1 MQTKSS
7 FWKTATVIG
16 MMAILVGVSSG
27 CVATRKFTRNNVN
40 DKAKELSAEL
50 GGRIDATEQS
60 IENNTN
66 QINSHTGQINANTGQ
81 IEELGTVTR
90 YHSGKI
96 ATLDGEIDQVDQKTQ
111 QALTVGQGAQRTAD
125 GAVGQV
131 STLGVKFDNRNNYTV
146 MSEEKVLF
154 GFDSASIEKS
164 YMPVL
169 DQIAAQL
176 KDNPDM
182 ILVMEGRT
190 DATGD
195 TAYNIRLGEKRL
207 EAVTRY
213 LVVQQDVPMH
223 KVHRM
228 SFGEDKPLN
237 ENKTREKRAENRAVV
252 LRVMTPNLN
261 EAGGS
266 VAYSGTSR

>member
-1 MQTKSS
+1 MQTKSN
-7 FWKTATVIG
+7 FWKTATVVG

-27 CVATRKFTRNNVN
+27 CVATRRFTRTNV
-40 DKAKELSAEL
+40 DQKAQELSTDL
-50 GGRIDATEQS
+50 GGRIDT
-60 IENNTN
+60 TN
-66 QINSHTGQINANTGQ
+66 QKVDTTSNQVNAHTGQ
-81 IEELGTVTR
+81 IEELGSVTR
-90 YHSGKI
+90 DHSGKI
-96 ATLDGEIDQVDQKTQ
+96 STLDGEIEQVDQKSE
-111 QALTVGQGAQRTAD
+111 QAMTVGEGAQKTAD
-125 GAVGQV
+125 NAVGQV

-154 GFDSASIEKS
+154 GFDSASIEQS

-182 ILVMEGRT
+182 IVVMEGRT

-195 TAYNIRLGEKRL
+195 NTYNIRLGEKRL

-223 KVHRM
+223 KVNRM
-228 SFGEDKPLN
+228 SFGEDKPMN
-237 ENKTREKRAENRAVV
+237 ENKTREERAENRAVV
-252 LRVMTPNLN
+252 LRVMGPNLN
-261 EAGGS
+261 ATSGG

>member
-1 MQTKSS
+1 MQTKSNI
-7 FWKTATVIG
+7 WKTATVVG

-27 CVATRKFTRNNVN
+27 CVATRKFTRNSVN
-40 DKAKELSAEL
+40 DKAQELTADL
-50 GGRIDATEQS
+50 GGRIDATEES
-60 IENNTN
+60 VENN
-66 QINSHTGQINANTGQ
+66 SSQINAHGGQ
-81 IEELGTVTR
+81 IEELGGVTR
-90 YHSGKI
+90 EHSGQI
-96 ATLDGEIDQVDQKTQ
+96 STLDGEIDQVDQKSE
-111 QALTVGQGAQRTAD
+111 QALTVGQGAQQTAN

-131 STLGVKFDNRNNYTV
+131 KTLGVKFDNRNNYTV
-146 MSEEKVLF
+146 MSEDKVLF
-154 GFDSASIEKS
+154 GFDSDSIEQS

-176 KDNPDM
+176 KNSPDM
-182 ILVMEGRT
+182 ILMMEGRT

-195 TAYNIRLGEKRL
+195 STYNIRLGEKRL

-237 ENKTREKRAENRAVV
+237 ENKTREERAENRAVV
-252 LRVMTPNLN
+252 LRVMSPNLS
-261 EAGGS
+261 EAGGD
-266 VAYSGTSR
+266 VAYSETSR

>member
-7 FWKTATVIG
+7 FSKTATFVG
-16 MMAILVGVSSG
+16 LMAILVGVSSG
-27 CVATRKFTRNNVN
+27 CVATRKFTRNSV
-40 DKAKELSAEL
+40 DQKAQELSADY
-50 GGRIDATEQS
+50 GGKIDATNQKVET
-60 IENNTN
+60 NTN
-66 QINSHTGQINANTGQ
+66 QINAQGGQ

-90 YHSGKI
+90 DHTGKI

-111 QALTVGQGAQRTAD
+111 QAMAVGEGAQKTAD

-131 STLGVKFDNRNNYTV
+131 STLGVKFDNRNNYTM
-146 MSEEKVLF
+146 MSEEKILF
-154 GFDSASIEKS
+154 KFDSAAIEES
-164 YMPVL
+164 YMPAL

-176 KDNPDM
+176 KDSPDT

-195 TAYNIRLGEKRL
+195 DTYNIRLGERRL
-207 EAVTRY
+207 EAVIRY
-213 LVVQQDVPMH
+213 LVVKQEVPMH

-228 SFGEDKPLN
+228 SFGEERAFN
-237 ENKTREKRAENRAVV
+237 ENKTREERAENRAVV
-252 LRVMTPNLN
+252 LRVMGPNLN
-261 EAGGS
+261 AEAGG

>member
-27 CVATRKFTRNNVN
+27 CVATRKFTRTSV
-40 DKAKELSAEL
+40 DQKAQELSADYS
-50 GGRIDATEQS
+50 GKIDAT
-60 IENNTN
+60 N
-66 QINSHTGQINANTGQ
+66 QKVEATSNQVNAHTGQ
-81 IEELGTVTR
+81 IEELGSVTR
-90 YHSGKI
+90 EQSGKI
-96 ATLDGEIDQVDQKTQ
+96 SELDGELEQVDQKTE
-111 QALTVGQGAQRTAD
+111 QAMNVGQTAQKTAE

-176 KDNPDM
+176 KENPDT
-182 ILVMEGRT
+182 ILVMEGRA

-195 TAYNIRLGEKRL
+195 DTYNIRLGERRI

-213 LVVQQDVPMH
+213 LVVQQEVPMH

-228 SFGEDKPLN
+228 SFGEEKAFN
-237 ENKTREKRAENRAVV
+237 ENKTREERAENRAVV
-252 LRVMTPNLN
+252 LRVMGPNLN
-261 EAGGS
+261 AEGGG
-266 VAYSGTSR
+266 VAYTGSSR

>member
-7 FWKTATVIG
+7 FWKTATVVG

-27 CVATRKFTRNNVN
+27 CVATRKFTRARV
-40 DKAKELSAEL
+40 DEKAQELTA
-50 GGRIDATEQS
+50 RIDTNQQSIETHERS

-66 QINSHTGQINANTGQ
+66 QLNAHTGQ

-90 YHSGKI
+90 THSGQI
-96 ATLDGEIDQVDQKTQ
+96 ATLDGEVDQVDQKTQ
-111 QALTVGQGAQRTAD
+111 HALSVGEGAQRTAD

-131 STLGVKFDNRNNYTV
+131 STLNVKFDNRNNYTV
-146 MSEEKVLF
+146 MSEEKILF
-154 GFDSASIEKS
+154 GFDSAAIEKS

-169 DQIAAQL
+169 DQIASQL
-176 KDNPDM
+176 KEDADA
-182 ILVMEGRT
+182 IVVMEGRT

-195 TAYNIRLGEKRL
+195 NAYNIRLGERRL
-207 EAVTRY
+207 EAVIRY

-228 SFGEDKPLN
+228 SFGEDRAFN
-237 ENKTREKRAENRAVV
+237 ENKTREERAENRAVV
-252 LRVMTPNLN
+252 LRVMGPNLN
-261 EAGGS
+261 TAGGG

>member
-7 FWKTATVIG
+7 FSKTATIVG

-27 CVATRKFTRNNVN
+27 CVATRKFTRQRV
-40 DKAKELSAEL
+40 DEKAQQLST
-50 GGRIDATEQS
+50 RIDTNEQSITATEQG
-60 IENNTN
+60 IENNSN
-66 QINSHTGQINANTGQ
+66 QINAHTGQ

-90 YHSGKI
+90 DQSGKI
-96 ATLDGEIDQVDQKTQ
+96 ATLDGELDQVDQKTQ
-111 QALTVGQGAQRTAD
+111 QAMTVGQGAQQTAD

-154 GFDSASIEKS
+154 KFDSASIEEPF
-164 YMPVL
+164 MPVL
-169 DQIAAQL
+169 DQVAAQL
-176 KDNPDM
+176 KDSPDT
-182 ILVMEGRT
+182 ILVMEGRA

-195 TAYNIRLGEKRL
+195 STYNIRLGERRL
-207 EAVTRY
+207 EAVIRY
-213 LVVQQDVPMH
+213 LVVQQEVPMH

-228 SFGEDKPLN
+228 SFGEERAFN
-237 ENKTREKRAENRAVV
+237 ENKTREERAENRAVV
-252 LRVMTPNLN
+252 LRVMGPNLN
-261 EAGGS
+261 AEGGG

>member
-7 FWKTATVIG
+7 FWKTATVVG
-16 MMAILVGVSSG
+16 MMATLVGVSSG
-27 CVATRKFTRNNVN
+27 CVATRKFTRNNV
-40 DKAKELSAEL
+40 DQRAKELSADL

-60 IENNTN
+60 IENSSN
-66 QINSHTGQINANTGQ
+66 QINAHTGQ

-90 YHSGKI
+90 TQSGQI
-96 ATLDGEIDQVDQKTQ
+96 ATLDGEVDQVDQKTQ
-111 QALTVGQGAQRTAD
+111 RALTVGQGAQRTAD

-131 STLGVKFDNRNNYTV
+131 STLGVKFDNRNNYTL

-154 GFDSASIEKS
+154 GFDSASIELS
-164 YMPVL
+164 YLSVL
-169 DQIAAQL
+169 DQIGAQL
-176 KDNPDM
+176 KNSSDT

-195 TAYNIRLGEKRL
+195 NSYNIRLGERRL

-213 LVVQQDVPMH
+213 LVVKQDVPMH

-228 SFGEDKPLN
+228 SFGKDRPLN
-237 ENKTREKRAENRAVV
+237 ANQTRQERAENRAVV
-252 LRVMTPNLN
+252 LRVMGPNLN
-261 EAGGS
+261 VGGGG